1 MKVVQLSIS
10 NFRGIRSSELQF
22 DGHTL
27 LVGPNNVGKSTI
39 CEALDLVLGPD
50 RISRFPPVEEFDF
63 HNAARSAVRARP
75 ATIGASPAGST
86 KRSSSG
92 WQRRLDRM
100 PEAGRLR
107 RQTVEHA
114 FGTLKSWMGATH
126 FLTKTLPRVRTEMS
140 LQVLAYNMKRVIQIL
155 GVQRLESSGLVVRC
169 YLPSNRLGRVI
180 TQPRSVSDLSVAS
193 QGVKPRGFTPVP
205 QTTFS
210 VANQGV
216 QPSLFIPFQ

>member
-1 MKVVQLSIS
+1 MAIHKYWSS
-10 NFRGIRSSELQF
+10 ACPKCPIRSA
-22 DGHTL
+22 
-27 LVGPNNVGKSTI
+27 STTSDYRRLARWEH
-39 CEALDLVLGPD
+39 EAVIE
-50 RISRFPPVEEFDF
+50 RM
-63 HNAARSAVRARP
+63 
-75 ATIGASPAGST
+75 
-86 KRSSSG
+86 
-92 WQRRLDRM
+92 QRRLDRM